1 MKRSRH
7 HHFRLFRSLWSQRFY
22 LLAIVGAIA
31 IVSAGNWANAQS
43 NEKLQQQIQKEEQQ
57 LIQQYTLPDVPV
69 EPPVYQ
75 AEPDAPASEPEP
87 TGEAAPEPAYEP
99 EPEPA
104 YEPEPV
110 PEATEQ
116 PYVAPPTQIP
126 VYEPEPAQPAP
137 PEPEP
142 EPIPSPYP
150 SVSPSPSTSPSAS
163 PSPSPEGA
171 TPTAPF
177 GAIPPEDD
185 DEETDTPLPRSEYVL
200 EFNRAPAVGDRLRL
214 EGTYD
219 GTKLG
224 FTRPRNWKL
233 KSVKAAIRFQHSPAL
248 IANLSNLT
256 VRVNN
261 ASIGSIPLNR
271 SEAEIGNVLLDI
283 PLNRLQ
289 DYNEISFVAQQ
300 HNVED
305 CTQEDAG
312 DPTLWTEI
320 LPDSQIIFKF
330 ELQPIPLDF
339 SRYPYPF
346 FDPLSL
352 QANRLAFLA
361 PKQVSD
367 EWLAATARYSAML
380 GRLAD
385 YRPLETRIVESL
397 DKVQANERLV
407 VIGTPAEQPELTK
420 IKLPLKL
427 ARNQVVDRSG
437 NPLPFDLGV
446 LMLSTA
452 RNNSIPVLVATGNDG
467 AGVTKAVQ
475 ALVQPQDRKLMTGAA
490 VFVNTLNAIPS
501 PDPRQW
507 SGYLPA
513 QDKFQLKDLKT
524 ENDQPFEDIT
534 VRGAGAAPIQFDFK
548 ALPDDRFDRGS
559 SMDLIY
565 SYGPQINPRTSAVEV
580 LLDGVFIGGAR
591 LTNPEGELRKTLKVD
606 LPANLIQPDSKI
618 QVAFRLSP
626 REKGVCGQQSDQ
638 QLTGTLHADTR
649 FHLKRDISVELPNLK
664 LLHYG
669 FPFTAPQD
677 LSQTAIVLPDSPSI
691 MELSTFVELAQRLG
705 RLSQS
710 ESLQLAAYTT
720 SSLPAEL
727 KNQKHL
733 VGIGLKERFPF
744 PEVFE
749 SPGFSLGDLFSR
761 KQGDAQINTL
771 PDTQGVVKQ
780 VISPFSGDRILLALT
795 AQTENGLQQV
805 RRLFEFDP
813 WFFQLQGDTTL
824 IDSNVKNPSPYN
836 PDTYQIEFFQQE
848 SPRRVEETNLLS
860 KAKRFLQQH
869 WYVLPL
875 GILTFALILYALVQL
890 YIKRMNKIEDSK

>member
-1 MKRSRH
+1 MKRSRNPR
-7 HHFRLFRSLWSQRFY
+7 FFSFQWLWKQRY
-22 LLAIVGAIA
+22 WLLAMVGAIA
-31 IVSAGNWANAQS
+31 MITTGNWANAQS

-75 AEPDAPASEPEP
+75 EAPA
-87 TGEAAPEPAYEP
+87 PAYEP
-99 EPEPA
+99 EPTYEEPAYEEPSYEPAPEPA

-110 PEATEQ
+110 PVTPEQ
-116 PYVAPPTQIP
+116 PYVAPSTPAP

-137 PEPEP
+137 PEPQ
-142 EPIPSPYP
+142 PSPP
-150 SVSPSPSTSPSAS
+150 PG
-163 PSPSPEGA
+163 EA

-177 GAIPPEDD
+177 GAIDAD
-185 DEETDTPLPRSEYVL
+185 ADEEDEDAEPLPRSEYVL

-214 EGTYD
+214 NGTYD
-219 GTKLG
+219 STKLG

-233 KSVKAAIRFQHSPAL
+233 QSVKAAIRFQHSPAL

-256 VRVNN
+256 VRVND

-271 SEAEIGNVLLDI
+271 PEAEIGNILLDI

-300 HNVED
+300 HNFED
-305 CTQEDAG
+305 CTQEDPG

-320 LPDSQIIFKF
+320 LPDSQMIFKF

-346 FDPLSL
+346 FDSLSL
-352 QANRLAFLA
+352 QPNRLAFLA
-361 PKQVSD
+361 PKQVSE
-367 EWLAATARYSAML
+367 EWLAATARYSAQL

-385 YRPLETRIVESL
+385 YRPLETRIVESV

-407 VIGTPAEQPELTK
+407 VIGTPEEQPELK
-420 IKLPLKL
+420 KLKLPLKL
-427 ARNQVVDRSG
+427 DRNQVVDRSG

-452 RNNSIPVLVATGNDG
+452 RNGSIPVLVATGNDG
-467 AGVTKAVQ
+467 AAVAKAIQ

-490 VFVNTLNAIPS
+490 VFVDKLETVAAPE
-501 PDPRQW
+501 PRQW
-507 SGYLPA
+507 EGYLPA
-513 QDKFQLKDLKT
+513 KNQFQLKDLKT
-524 ENDQPFEDIT
+524 ELGQPFEDVT

-559 SMDLIY
+559 SMDLVY

-591 LTNPEGELRKTLKVD
+591 LTNPEGELRKNLKVD
-606 LPANLIQPDSKI
+606 LPANLIEPDSKI

-626 REKGVCGQQSDQ
+626 RERGVCGQNTDG

-649 FHLKRDISVELPNLK
+649 FNLKRDISVELPNLE

-669 FPFTAPQD
+669 YPFAAPQD
-677 LSQTAIVLPDSPSI
+677 LSQTAIVLPDSPST
-691 MELSTFVELAQRLG
+691 MELSTFVEFAQRLG
-705 RLSQS
+705 RLSDADS
-710 ESLQLAAYTT
+710 VQLAAYTT
-720 SSLPAEL
+720 SSLPPEIR
-727 KNQKHL
+727 QSHHL

-749 SPGFSLGDLFSR
+749 TPGFTLGDLFSR
-761 KQGDAQINTL
+761 KRGETRINTL

-780 VISPFSGDRILLALT
+780 VMSPFAGDRVLLALT

-824 IDSNVKNPSPYN
+824 VDSNVKKPSPYD

-848 SPRRVEETNLLS
+848 TPRRVEQTSWLS
-860 KAKRFLQQH
+860 KAKRFLQEH

-875 GILTFALILYALVQL
+875 GILAFALLLYGLAQL
-890 YIKRMNKIEDSK
+890 YIKRMVKIEDSK